1 MHAGQ
6 ANTAKQRSAD
16 ATPMSTNGTNGT
28 KTDRDHG
35 ALEKHY
41 SHAWAE
47 GYKQGRQDGMVDAQ
61 RHYKPLLLN
70 ARLHSAAYAIFALT
84 IAGIIAFA

>member
-1 MHAGQ
+1 
-6 ANTAKQRSAD
+6 
-16 ATPMSTNGTNGT
+16 MSTNGTHQV
-28 KTDRDHG
+28 KTDLDHR

-47 GYKQGRQDGMVDAQ
+47 GYKQGKQDGIDDAR

-70 ARLHSAAYAIFALT
+70 ARLHWAAYAIFALS
-84 IAGIIAFA
+84 IAGFIAFA